1 MNAQSQRP
9 TCNQLHNLWGSFA
22 FDRLRAKG
30 GLCRNA
36 LGFDLSLHVGRVA
49 PKSDTT
55 IALSPVKTTRPN
67 NRVADLRKHSRTRA
81 EVRRFP
87 QLLCG
92 FVGLLRRRTSSDN
105 LGGAVADRRFVGK
118 PHSGKALEHTCGDE
132 LRDDFKSFHGADG
145 APSES
150 LHRGRFAASPRQV
163 VALCFDKVSASRS
176 FLRRHPTSS
185 SRTHP
190 RRFWCARCWGP
201 SLNLRRRALL
211 RSWQQARKRTRSLND

>member
-1 MNAQSQRP
+1 MLPFAKPELFAVLGLPSKDPQFQS
-9 TCNQLHNLWGSFA
+9 GSARGFLGTPSTEGLPLRVKNPRLIGFA
-22 FDRLRAKG
+22 PKEDFVDPG
-30 GLCRNA
+30 PVNA

-55 IALSPVKTTRPN
+55 IALSPVKTTRSS

-92 FVGLLRRRTSSDN
+92 FVGLLRRRTSSNN

-118 PHSGKALEHTCGDE
+118 PHSGKALEYTCGDE
-132 LRDDFKSFHGADG
+132 LRDDFKSFHGADR

-150 LHRGRFAASPRQV
+150 LHRGRFAVSPSQV
-163 VALCFDKVSASRS
+163 VTLCFDKV
-176 FLRRHPTSS
+176 
-185 SRTHP
+185 
-190 RRFWCARCWGP
+190 
-201 SLNLRRRALL
+201 RRRELL
-211 RSWQQARKRTRSLND
+211 TDVDLAVLR